1 MSPTMDDV
9 ARRAGVSKSTVS
21 MALRDKPGVSDALKA
36 RIVRAAAE
44 LGYEP
49 SGRGRGAREG
59 EAERAPLAFTIIYHT
74 IQPLDE
80 PGGVTLGYLNG
91 VRAFARERGI
101 HLTILTDHAR
111 QDLPSISLPLL
122 EDDVQPDGLIIM
134 GTPVTR
140 KSPFIPWA
148 VERGIP
154 IVALSR
160 DWPGGPVSTV
170 SQDHEE
176 QARIAMEHL
185 IALGHRRIG
194 FVARTANL
202 DFEWYGVRVGCHRR
216 ALEQAGLPYDE
227 GLVAVDE
234 DGRVAAKALLAR
246 HPEVTAIMGI
256 YDRVAIDAM
265 RGLRELGL
273 RVPEDI
279 SVIGL
284 DNANPSPEGF
294 PALTTVGFSHDHLGY
309 LGAELLWR
317 ELQDPEIEHAHII
330 LHSHLVERSSCARRE
345 ER

>member
-1 MSPTMDDV
+1 MEDV

-21 MALRDKPGVSDALKA
+21 MALRDKPSVSDALKA

-49 SGRGRGAREG
+49 GGRGR
-59 EAERAPLAFTIIYHT
+59 EAEHAPLAFTLIYHT
-74 IQPLDE
+74 TQPLDE
-80 PGGVTLGYLNG
+80 PEGVTLGYVNG

-101 HLTILTDHAR
+101 HLTILTDDAR
-111 QDLPSISLPLL
+111 QDRPSISLPILA
-122 EDDVQPDGLIIM
+122 EDVQTDGLIII
-134 GTPVTR
+134 GTQVNR

-160 DWPGGPVSTV
+160 RWPGGPVSTV

-185 IALGHRRIG
+185 IALGHRHIG
-194 FVARTANL
+194 FVARTANM
-202 DFEWYGVRVGCHRR
+202 DFEWFAARVSCHHR
-216 ALEQAGLPYDE
+216 ALDQAGLPYDE

-234 DGRVAAKALLAR
+234 DGRVAAKALLSR
-246 HPEVTAIMGI
+246 HPEVTAIMAI
-256 YDRVAIDAM
+256 YDRVAIDVM

-273 RVPEDI
+273 RIPEDI
-279 SVIGL
+279 SVVGL
-284 DNANPSPEGF
+284 DNANPSPEGY

-317 ELQDPEIEHAHII
+317 KLQDPEIGHAHII
-330 LHSHLVERSSCARRE
+330 LHSHLVERSSCARRQ